1 MEHHS
6 YQAWRENQI
15 NARKQ
20 MNFYQLNYQGQPIE
34 LYCALE
40 NTELFYEYN
49 FHPMVLLMM
58 MKDKNQMMMI
68 MMIFLQNFLIQ
79 IDQIRHLQSGPGSG
93 PGPGPV
99 GTGTGSGPKFQVLTG
114 PGRDRDQNF
123 IFYRDRDGTKI
134 SSWSRKCF

>member
-1 MEHHS
+1 MQSFITIGLPFE
-6 YQAWRENQI
+6 
-15 NARKQ
+15 
-20 MNFYQLNYQGQPIE
+20 E
-34 LYCALE
+34 LSC
-40 NTELFYEYN
+40 
-49 FHPMVLLMM
+49 
-58 MKDKNQMMMI
+58 
-68 MMIFLQNFLIQ
+68 IQ
-79 IDQIRHLQSGPGSG
+79 VAGHTDRHLQSGPG